1 MKSPHLYLPD
11 SLGEPPGCNMEAF
24 PGKSKNKC
32 GNQVQ
37 DLRVTR
43 EALRGGQTCTSYP
56 LAPLDSS
63 TEDVP

>member
-1 MKSPHLYLPD
+1 
-11 SLGEPPGCNMEAF
+11 MEAF
-24 PGKSKNKC
+24 PGESKNKC
-32 GNQVQ
+32 GNKVQ

-43 EALRGGQTCTSYP
+43 EALQGGQTRSSYP